1 MKNVKQIKRD
11 ARQLLRLC
19 LVDGLLDEDRVRQ
32 VVRQV
37 IEANRRGGPALL
49 SRFLYLVKL
58 DRDRHSAR
66 VESAAPL
73 PADLQAS
80 IKSDLA
86 RTYGP
91 GISAS
96 FEQNPALIGG
106 MRVKVGSDVFDGSVR
121 GALDALE
128 KNFQIGGLN

>member
-1 MKNVKQIKRD
+1 MKNVKQIRRQ
-11 ARQLLRLC
+11 ARQLFRLC
-19 LVDGLLDEDRVRQ
+19 VVDGLLDEDRVRRVVQQ
-32 VVRQV
+32 VV
-37 IEANRRGGPALL
+37 EANRRDGPALL

-58 DRDRHSAR
+58 DREIHSAR

-73 PADLQAS
+73 PTDLQAS

-96 FEQNPALIGG
+96 FEQNSALIGG
-106 MRVKVGSDVFDGSVR
+106 MRIKVGSDVYDGSIR

-128 KNFQIGGLN
+128 KNL

>member
-1 MKNVKQIKRD
+1 MKNVKQTR
-11 ARQLLRLC
+11 RQAKQLFRLC
-19 LVDGLLDEDRVRQ
+19 LVNGLLDEGRVRQ
-32 VVRQV
+32 VVQQV
-37 IEANRRGGPALL
+37 IATDRRDGPAVL

-58 DRDRHSAR
+58 DRNRHSAR

-73 PADLQAS
+73 PADLQTS

-106 MRVKVGSDVFDGSVR
+106 VRIKVGSDVYDGSVR

-128 KNFQIGGLN
+128 KNF